1 MQNKKIKSDKGIV
14 VADALV
20 SVLLILLF
28 GGLIVTIISTIVN
41 ETTKVKFNST
51 HIELETEVFEY
62 VQKLSYEQTTDERI
76 INYLNKKYSND
87 TDYISFG
94 NSTDDLTTPC
104 KVAIKVEQYGK
115 DDGKLD
121 LIKIITI
128 SIENTSSDEQYK
140 TEVSTLKKRTEAE
153 VDDLLS

>member
-1 MQNKKIKSDKGIV
+1 MQNKKLKSDKGIV

-20 SVLLILLF
+20 SILLILLF

-41 ETTKVKFNST
+41 ETTKVKINST
-51 HIELETEVFEY
+51 HIELETEIFEY
-62 VQKLSYEQTTDERI
+62 VQKLSYEQTTYERI
-76 INYLNKKYSND
+76 INYLNNKYSNNA
-87 TDYISFG
+87 DYISFG
-94 NSTDDLTTPC
+94 SSTDILTTPC

-115 DDGKLD
+115 DDEKLD
-121 LIKIITI
+121 LVKIITI
-128 SIENTSSDEQYK
+128 SIENTSEDEQYK

>member
-41 ETTKVKFNST
+41 ETTKVKVNST

-94 NSTDDLTTPC
+94 SSTDDLTTPC

-121 LIKIITI
+121 LVKIITI

>member
-1 MQNKKIKSDKGIV
+1 MQNKKLKSDKGIV

-41 ETTKVKFNST
+41 ETTKVKVNST

-94 NSTDDLTTPC
+94 SSTDDLTTPC

-121 LIKIITI
+121 LVKIITI